1 MVKLR
6 ENISMIDL
14 KSQAVLKILIKEC
27 KSGGY
32 KLIEQDDVISAMP
45 ERYKVDRDGLKNI
58 LTYLEHSDCIS
69 IKYDDDGVFC
79 LCVLPYGYKLAE
91 NKSEQK
97 KKGPAFPLKLYVLIF
112 IISFVASFLGA
123 ALAKLI
129 SI

>member
-1 MVKLR
+1 
-6 ENISMIDL
+6 MIDL
-14 KSQAVLKILIKEC
+14 KSQIVLKILIKEC
-27 KSGGY
+27 KNGGY
-32 KLIEQDDVISAMP
+32 KLVEPDDVISAMP

-79 LCVLPYGYKLAE
+79 LCVLPFGYKLIE
-91 NKSEQK
+91 NKTDQK
-97 KKGPAFPLKLYVLIF
+97 KKGLTFPLKIYLYIF
-112 IISFVASFLGA
+112 IISFIASFLGA